1 MSYELIWTIINSK
14 IIYQKDNTLTV
25 RELNFGVSRENV
37 KVEVSDGVVHATI
50 GLMKNA
56 LLDYF
61 FGHISSLVKGKYKE
75 MLVDLFQ

>member
-1 MSYELIWTIINSK
+1 MASVVRIYFDHNSNH
-14 IIYQKDNTLTV
+14 KDNTLTV
-25 RELNFGVSRENV
+25 SELDFGVSRENV

-61 FGHISSLVKGKYKE
+61 FGHVSSLVKEKYKE

>member
-1 MSYELIWTIINSK
+1 MIWTIINSK

-25 RELNFGVSRENV
+25 SELNFGVSRENV

-61 FGHISSLVKGKYKE
+61 FGHVSGLVKEKYKE